1 MKVPADWPVGPGGSW
16 CNDRIAAPSQVWL
29 GATAGP
35 VLRRPRHRLSP
46 AVDGVWV
53 FPPTRGRTH
62 DYGAFPHPSCSGGG
76 TVDVYLD
83 DTLTRTGEY
92 GYPVASLIVEFGDTE
107 VPLRVGLG
115 PDPSIAERIIDS
127 IDARDPADRPDQKL
141 RSNTA
146 MKSRESGVR

>member
-16 CNDRIAAPSQVWL
+16 CNDGIAAPSQVWL

-35 VLRRPRHRLSP
+35 VLCHPDTRLSP

-53 FPPTRGRTH
+53 FPPTRGRPH
-62 DYGAFPHPSCSGGG
+62 DYGAFPPKLLRRGS
-76 TVDVYLD
+76 VDVYLD

-127 IDARDPADRPDQKL
+127 IERA
-141 RSNTA
+141 
-146 MKSRESGVR
+146 